1 MTKRQQITVMSCG
14 TIWEHPSRAIAIRYI
29 EDRDYRTLP
38 APSSWINSISVR
50 SIIIRP
56 RWSRS
61 HLTNRRAP
69 RTRCSCRP
77 SPDETFSRPRLV
89 GSREQKWKQAGRCS
103 RARPPFRF
111 SGLLDR
117 SLGRLSRLAVRG
129 TKGGGGWGVDFRYPV
144 SSLNRASTMTLRRRG
159 HKRALCRRD
168 PLSIPDKN

>member
-50 SIIIRP
+50 SIIISP

-103 RARPPFRF
+103 RTRPPFRF

-129 TKGGGGWGVDFRYPV
+129 TKGAGGLPV
-144 SSLNRASTMTLRRRG
+144 PCLLVEQSLDYDATASRV
-159 HKRALCRRD
+159 
-168 PLSIPDKN
+168 

>member
-50 SIIIRP
+50 SIIISP

-61 HLTNRRAP
+61 HLTNRSAP

-77 SPDETFSRPRLV
+77 SPGETFSPASRRITRAEMEAGGTLLARSSSVPFQWTPRQIA
-89 GSREQKWKQAGRCS
+89 GSTVATCGPWHER
-103 RARPPFRF
+103 
-111 SGLLDR
+111 
-117 SLGRLSRLAVRG
+117 
-129 TKGGGGWGVDFRYPV
+129 GGGWWTSG
-144 SSLNRASTMTLRRRG
+144 TLSPR
-159 HKRALCRRD
+159 
-168 PLSIPDKN
+168 

>member
-50 SIIIRP
+50 SIIISP

-77 SPDETFSRPRLV
+77 SPDETFSSASRRITRAEMEAGGDAARALV
-89 GSREQKWKQAGRCS
+89 LRSVSVDSSTDRWVDCRDLRS
-103 RARPPFRF
+103 VARQ
-111 SGLLDR
+111 G
-117 SLGRLSRLAVRG
+117 V
-129 TKGGGGWGVDFRYPV
+129 GGGGWTSG
-144 SSLNRASTMTLRRRG
+144 TLSPR
-159 HKRALCRRD
+159 
-168 PLSIPDKN
+168 